1 MTHHPHP
8 LNPRVSFAECP
19 ARERIAL
26 LFDEDTFK
34 EWITPAQRVMSP
46 HLAQLGVPSSFDDG
60 VAIGE
65 ARLDGHTV
73 LVAAQEGEFM
83 GGGVGEVHGAKLVG
97 LFKRALRDRPAAV
110 VLLAESGGVRLHEA
124 NAGLI
129 AVSEVMRALLDVRA
143 AGIPVIVLI
152 GGANGCFGGMGIVAR
167 CADHIVMSDI
177 GRLAMSGP
185 EVIEA
190 SHGVEEFDSRDRAL
204 VWRTTGG
211 KHRYLLG
218 DCDQLVDDDVQAF
231 RAAAI
236 AALAKGRPLSADVLE
251 KEHALLA
258 QRLVDGRETRDA
270 VELWQ
275 RIGVTQAARVPDM
288 NATQVRALRP
298 REEST
303 Q

>member
-1 MTHHPHP
+1 MSGR
-8 LNPRVSFAECP
+8 LLSRVSYAECS
-19 ARERIAL
+19 ARERIAG
-26 LFDEDTFK
+26 LFDAGSFH
-34 EWITPAQRVMSP
+34 EWLPPSQRVMSP
-46 HLAQLGVPSSFDDG
+46 HLAQLGVPAAFDDG

-65 ARLDGHTV
+65 ARLNERRV
-73 LVAAQEGEFM
+73 FVAAQEGEFM

-97 LFKRALRDRPAAV
+97 LFKRALRDRPDAV

-129 AVSEVMRALLDVRA
+129 AVSEVMRALLDTRA
-143 AGIPVIVLI
+143 AGIPVLVLI

-167 CADHIVMSDI
+167 CADHLVISDI

-218 DCDQLVDDDVQAF
+218 DCDQLVDDEVQAF
-231 RAAAI
+231 RAAAVR
-236 AALAKGRPLSADVLE
+236 ALDSGRLLTLQSLQHE
-251 KEHALLA
+251 QALLV
-258 QRLVDGRETRDA
+258 QRLHDAEGADDA
-270 VELWQ
+270 VDLW
-275 RIGVTQAARVPDM
+275 RRLGIDQAAAVPDL
-288 NATQVRALRP
+288 NAQQVRALRQETP
-298 REEST
+298 A
-303 Q
+303 